1 MARLGRVVQSRIEQ
15 SKAVQSR
22 AEQSRAG
29 MGQGRAGGGQ
39 LRQLRWKP
47 LRASEKPR
55 SRQAGE
61 DEKERNRKEIILEKR
76 I

>member
-1 MARLGRVVQSRIEQ
+1 MQSR
-15 SKAVQSR
+15 V
-22 AEQSRAG
+22 EQSRAV

-61 DEKERNRKEIILEKR
+61 DEEDRKGIEIILENRKDEF
-76 I
+76 